1 MEKKERVFVT
11 GASSELMLRAVSGFD
26 HSKYEIIGLT
36 RNPNPSN
43 VDGLRWVVGPIET
56 PEIFAAEIANADIII
71 HAAAITHTKN
81 EKEYFRVNL
90 EGTKNLIEAIP
101 KGRRPLF
108 VFISSRVAGEDSGAY
123 GVSKLRAE
131 GEVQKLANWI
141 IIRPSE
147 VYGGSKSEGIEKTIQ
162 SAISGGV
169 QLCPIG
175 IQSKMFPIHISDAS
189 LAISTAA
196 LNQHL
201 RNKIVIVNG
210 GKGYSFKELL
220 LSTQAI
226 SGKKMT
232 IIPIPKWFLKMVAF
246 ASSILPVNIGFV
258 PDQVD
263 RLYSTKEH
271 SQSGSGVVR
280 LEEYLKQE
288 VEKRNG

>member
-1 MEKKERVFVT
+1 MEKKERIFVT
-11 GASSELMLRAVSGFD
+11 GASSELMLRTVSRFD

-56 PEIFAAEIANADIII
+56 PEIFSTEIENADIII

-147 VYGGSKSEGIEKTIQ
+147 VYGGSKPEGIEKTIQ